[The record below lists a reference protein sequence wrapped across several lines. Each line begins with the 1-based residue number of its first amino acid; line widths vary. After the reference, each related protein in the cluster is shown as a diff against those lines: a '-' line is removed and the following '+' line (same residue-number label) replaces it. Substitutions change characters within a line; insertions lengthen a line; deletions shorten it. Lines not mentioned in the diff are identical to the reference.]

1 MIRSNAS
8 ELKERLDVL
17 TLLETDARCWS
28 WVPFHDT
35 FGKVERRAR
44 RSVFSGAAASAEAY
58 DVTLRAQKLTKANAL
73 LWRDTPLF
81 VSSVESDRHWI
92 KVSAAAVK
100 SVKVER
106 SVETYGKNELN
117 NPVRLPPAKVIFP
130 GWLAEKYVKA
140 EREVPAVEVL
150 RTYVLI
156 VPKALEVIPVG
167 DIIRVDGESYL
178 VEVQHLLDADNNE
191 YEIVYRGEA

>member
-1 MIRSNAS
+1 MIRSNAG
-8 ELKERLDVL
+8 ELTERLDVL

-35 FGKVERRAR
+35 FGKVERKTR

-58 DVTLRAQKLTKANAL
+58 DITLRAQGLTRANAL
-73 LWRDTPLF
+73 LWHGALLF
-81 VSSVESDRHWI
+81 ISAIERDRHWI
-92 KVSAAAVK
+92 RVSAAAVK
-100 SVKVER
+100 SVRVER
-106 SVETYGKNELN
+106 SVEVYGKNELN
-117 NPVRLPPAKVIFP
+117 NPVRLPPSKLIFP
-130 GWLAEKYVKA
+130 GWLAEKYVRA
-140 EREVPAVEVL
+140 EREVPAVEIL

-167 DIIRVDGESYL
+167 DTITVDGVSYV